1 MDSEGDVLRIYILKS
16 EVEDTDRPRW
26 VTIIDVHQT
35 ALKSVD
41 GLLQK
46 LPCCLMFLALI
57 LVLFEVV
64 NESREAEEPLYES
77 DTWVWIEDLLAA
89 LFHMLPY
96 VLHNLYPIELS
107 QLPNLLFRYVR
118 H

>member
-1 MDSEGDVLRIYILKS
+1 ML
-16 EVEDTDRPRW
+16 
-26 VTIIDVHQT
+26 
-35 ALKSVD
+35 
-41 GLLQK
+41 
-46 LPCCLMFLALI
+46 LALI

-89 LFHMLPY
+89 LFYMLPN

>member
-1 MDSEGDVLRIYILKS
+1 ML
-16 EVEDTDRPRW
+16 
-26 VTIIDVHQT
+26 
-35 ALKSVD
+35 
-41 GLLQK
+41 
-46 LPCCLMFLALI
+46 LALI

-77 DTWVWIEDLLAA
+77 DTWVWIDDLLAA

-107 QLPNLLFRYVR
+107 QFPNFLFRYVR